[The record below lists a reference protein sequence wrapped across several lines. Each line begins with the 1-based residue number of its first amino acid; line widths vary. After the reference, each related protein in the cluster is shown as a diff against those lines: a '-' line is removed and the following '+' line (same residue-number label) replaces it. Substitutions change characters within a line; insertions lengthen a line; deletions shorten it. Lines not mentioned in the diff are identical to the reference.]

1 MSCSFFLG
9 AEAAV
14 VAGKATL
21 SETGALHGVS
31 RCLGAAALGL
41 ALYSGAVLSSGGVL
55 SGAHAAGFELNGRA
69 LGDRIDEVLADQRYD
84 CGGVSACFLLT
95 ACSFRAARAE
105 TVYGAPLSALTLHYL
120 GERVAAIEAR
130 FAPARFDAVVEAAL
144 REHGPAQR
152 DAQPAGAA
160 GNAVYTWRQGA
171 RLLRLE
177 RFFAGGDSSLIIAQ
191 QSLLGELLA
200 QPQE

>member
-1 MSCSFFLG
+1 VFIFEGGSC
-9 AEAAV
+9 V
-14 VAGKATL
+14 VTGNATL
-21 SETGALHGVS
+21 SETGARQAGVS

-41 ALYSGAVLSSGGVL
+41 ALYFGAVLSSGGVL

-69 LGDRIDEVLADQRYD
+69 LGDRMDEVLPDQRYD

-95 ACSFRAARAE
+95 ACSFQAASAE

-130 FAPARFDAVVEAAL
+130 FSPARFDAVVEAAL

-177 RFFAGGDSSLIIAQ
+177 RFFAGGESSLIIAQ
-191 QSLLGELLA
+191 QSLLGELLG